1 LRYRRP
7 EPRRPFGG
15 AHDWISM
22 SWSEFK
28 DYLTLVTDLDQD
40 ALHIYG
46 AILLQI
52 VAAALMRRSIASPF
66 PWLFVLVVLVFNEW
80 ADLREPGKPIEEWQV
95 VGGLKDLWNT
105 MALPTLLLLLARYAP
120 RLMTGIPSGG
130 DQRR

>member
-1 LRYRRP
+1 
-7 EPRRPFGG
+7 
-15 AHDWISM
+15 M

-46 AILLQI
+46 AILLQV
-52 VAAALMRRSIASPF
+52 VAAALMRRSMASVF
-66 PWLFVLVVLVFNEW
+66 PWLFVLLVLILNEW

-105 MALPTLLLLLARYAP
+105 MALPTLLLLLARFTP
-120 RLMTGIPSGG
+120 RLMTGRPPEGE
-130 DQRR
+130 QRR